1 MPSVME
7 GQVCFF
13 IFYFFFGQVCIFIF
27 NFLSVRCAFFILLS
41 FYFFIGQVCILFI
54 ILKISFSV
62 RCAFFI
68 FKFEFSLILFR
79 CAWRKPLDTSMKHR
93 WVKLWWFM
101 DVFEIVVV
109 VVVVYGKLLVFTSK
123 HFCRKCVSAQFSGGW
138 CGNIET
144 KIELDLVRLWWS
156 FLCSLLSSDH
166 LVFVILF
173 VVSLF
178 VCLLFVV
185 CCLFVC
191 LFVFT
196 LYHLLQVPRR
206 IFETNNAT
214 KLVLIVRNPVD
225 RLVSDYNQF
234 RSRKLDRWFF
244 SSSVKRALSKTQNSL
259 AI

>member
-1 MPSVME
+1 MWQYRHKDTI
-7 GQVCFF
+7 G
-13 IFYFFFGQVCIFIF
+13 FGEAVVKLFVF
-27 NFLSVRCAFFILLS
+27 T
-41 FYFFIGQVCILFI
+41 FI
-54 ILKISFSV
+54 IRSSSV
-62 RCAFFI
+62 C
-68 FKFEFSLILFR
+68 
-79 CAWRKPLDTSMKHR
+79 
-93 WVKLWWFM
+93 
-101 DVFEIVVV
+101 
-109 VVVVYGKLLVFTSK
+109 
-123 HFCRKCVSAQFSGGW
+123 HFVC
-138 CGNIET
+138 
-144 KIELDLVRLWWS
+144 
-156 FLCSLLSSDH
+156 
-166 LVFVILF
+166 LF